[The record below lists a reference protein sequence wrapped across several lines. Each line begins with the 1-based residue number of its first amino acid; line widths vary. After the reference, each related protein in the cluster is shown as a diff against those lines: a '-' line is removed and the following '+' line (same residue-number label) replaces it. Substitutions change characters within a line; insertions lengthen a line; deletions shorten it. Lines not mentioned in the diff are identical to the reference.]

1 MNALPALDDDIR
13 RLAEEF
19 RDCRQLL
26 VAVGDETRQHLI
38 VETML
43 IGDCSGIRVGT
54 IAERTHLSRPAV
66 SHHIQ
71 ILKAAGILKVRR
83 EGTRNY
89 YYFDRDMA
97 ALDRLI
103 ALLRHIKTVMRQIPG
118 SQPDGGGESEQ
129 EENSWI

>member
-1 MNALPALDDDIR
+1 MPALDDDIR
-13 RLAEEF
+13 RLTEEF
-19 RDCRQLL
+19 KDCRQLL
-26 VAVGDETRQHLI
+26 VALGDENRLHLI
-38 VETML
+38 MEMMLVE
-43 IGDCSGIRVGT
+43 DCSSIRVGA

-83 EGTRNY
+83 EGVRN

-103 ALLRHIKTVMRQIPG
+103 ALIRHVKAVLRRIPG
-118 SQPDGGGESEQ
+118 VDDSGGESEQ
-129 EENSWI
+129 EE